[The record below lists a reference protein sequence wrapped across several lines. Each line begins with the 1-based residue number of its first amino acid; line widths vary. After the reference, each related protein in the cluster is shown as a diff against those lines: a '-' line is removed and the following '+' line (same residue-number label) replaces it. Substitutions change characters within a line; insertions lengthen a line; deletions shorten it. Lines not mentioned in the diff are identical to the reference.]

1 MPAVMDGDLILA
13 EASLSDHDDSVAAC
27 PSRRPMS
34 PI

>member
-1 MPAVMDGDLILA
+1 MPTVMDSGLILA
-13 EASLSDHDDSVAAC
+13 EASLSDHDDGVAAC